1 MDYQAKDFGKLL
13 KNNALTMRRLFQS
26 ADTNC
31 MRVYDRNMEEFP
43 VTVDVW
49 AQWVR
54 ITDYSEEGL
63 EDYKRNLVMD
73 LTSRMLYVPI
83 EKVVYHHRQK
93 RVGREQH
100 EVQEPVS
107 TLVEVMEQG
116 LVFTVDLTK
125 RVDTGLFLDHMPTR
139 ALVGSM
145 SYGLKVLNLF
155 SYTGSFSVYAARGGA
170 VQVDSVDLSATYT
183 EWAQANLAANGF
195 VGPNYPCV
203 NADAFEYV
211 KDALE
216 EKRIYDLIIF
226 DPPSFSNSR
235 KMEHDF
241 DIVRDHVRWLHAL
254 SGILKKG
261 GTIIVSSNL
270 GGFSLDKS
278 MLGGYTIE
286 ERTRDVL
293 APGFTRRSGTA
304 RTWVLTKERNHA
316 IPAIF
321 RDGRKNTETAH
332 DEAQMDEREMDK
344 EEKNKPEVKEA
355 ARGEEVVEQ
364 AFLSEEEDDVWTLV
378 WEEEPKEKAEV
389 KKERAPRRD
398 NRRTAG
404 EKPRREHDD
413 RPRRYDDRPR
423 REYDDRPHRY
433 DDRPRRDFDDR
444 PRRYDDRPRQK
455 YDDRPRRYDDR
466 PRQVYDDRPRREY
479 DDRPRR
485 EYDDRP
491 RRYDDRPRREY
502 DDRPR
507 RYDDRPRREYDDR
520 SRRYDDRPRR
530 DYDDRPLRY
539 DDRPRREYD
548 GEDRRRVERT
558 FEDRPKRDE
567 RPRRERKAPPKPYGF
582 GAKAPRKTRK
592 EE

>member
-26 ADTNC
+26 TDTNC

-43 VTVDVW
+43 VTVDLW

-63 EDYKRNLVMD
+63 DDRKRDLVMD
-73 LTSRMLYVPI
+73 LAGRMLYVPI
-83 EKVVYHHRQK
+83 EKVVYHHRRK
-93 RVGREQH
+93 RTGREQH
-100 EVQEPVS
+100 DVQEPVS

-145 SYGLKVLNLF
+145 SYGLRVLNLF

-183 EWAQANLAANGF
+183 AWAEANLAANGF
-195 VGPNYPCV
+195 FGPTYRCI

-211 KDALE
+211 KDALD

-241 DIVRDHVRWLHAL
+241 DIVRDYVRWLHAL
-254 SGILKKG
+254 SALLKKG
-261 GTIIVSSNL
+261 GTIIVSSSL

-278 MLGGYTIE
+278 ALGGYTIE
-286 ERTRDVL
+286 ERTQDLL

-304 RTWVLTKERNHA
+304 RTWVLTKERNHT

-321 RDGRKNTETAH
+321 RNSRKNTETAH
-332 DEAQMDEREMDK
+332 NEAQMDEEEMSK

-355 ARGEEVVEQ
+355 TRSEEIMDQ
-364 AFLSEEEDDVWTLV
+364 TFLSEEEDDVWTLV
-378 WEEEPKEKAEV
+378 WDDEPEQKAEV
-389 KKERAPRRD
+389 KKERARRSESRRSSSSDRSRRD
-398 NRRTAG
+398 
-404 EKPRREHDD
+404 DS
-413 RPRRYDDRPR
+413 RPRR
-423 REYDDRPHRY
+423 
-433 DDRPRRDFDDR
+433 F
-444 PRRYDDRPRQK
+444 
-455 YDDRPRRYDDR
+455 
-466 PRQVYDDRPRREY
+466 

-491 RRYDDRPRREY
+491 RRYDDRPRRDYDDRPRRYDDRPRWEY

-507 RYDDRPRREYDDR
+507 RYDDRPRWEYDDR
-520 SRRYDDRPRR
+520 PRRYDDRPRWDYDDRPHRYDDRPRR
-530 DYDDRPLRY
+530 DYDDRP
-539 DDRPRREYD
+539 RREYD
-548 GEDRRRVERT
+548 DRDDRRRVERA

-567 RPRRERKAPPKPYGF
+567 RPKRERKAPPKPYGF
-582 GAKAPRKTRK
+582 GAKAPRKAKR

>member
-13 KNNALTMRRLFQS
+13 KNNALTMRRLFQGT
-26 ADTNC
+26 DTDC
-31 MRVYDRNMEEFP
+31 MRVYDRNMEAFP
-43 VTVDVW
+43 VTVDLW

-54 ITDYSEEGL
+54 ITDYSEEGM
-63 EDYKRNLVMD
+63 DDDARDLVMD
-73 LTSRMLYVPI
+73 LASRMLYVPI
-83 EKVVYHHRQK
+83 EKVIYHHRQK
-93 RVGREQH
+93 RTGREQH
-100 EVQEPVS
+100 DVQEPVS
-107 TLVEVMEQG
+107 TLVEVREQG

-145 SYGLKVLNLF
+145 SYGLRVLNLF

-183 EWAQANLAANGF
+183 AWAEANLAANGF
-195 VGPNYPCV
+195 VGPNYRCI
-203 NADAFEYV
+203 NADAFGYV

-254 SGILKKG
+254 SGIVKKG
-261 GTIIVSSNL
+261 GTIIVSSSL

-278 MLGGYTIE
+278 ALGGYTIE
-286 ERTRDVL
+286 ERTQDLL

-321 RDGRKNTETAH
+321 RNSRKNTETAQ
-332 DEAQMDEREMDK
+332 DEAQMEEREMST

-355 ARGEEVVEQ
+355 TRGEEAVERT
-364 AFLSEEEDDVWTLV
+364 FFSEDDDVWTLV
-378 WEEEPKEKAEV
+378 WEEEPKDTAET

-398 NRRTAG
+398 SRRYSSDRPRRDDSRPRRFDDR
-404 EKPRREHDD
+404 PRREYDD

-423 REYDDRPHRY
+423 REYDDRPRRY
-433 DDRPRRDFDDR
+433 DDRPRRD
-444 PRRYDDRPRQK
+444 
-455 YDDRPRRYDDR
+455 YDDRPRR
-466 PRQVYDDRPRREY
+466 Y

-520 SRRYDDRPRR
+520 PRRYDDRPRR
-530 DYDDRPLRY
+530 DYDDRPRRY
-539 DDRPRREYD
+539 DDRPRRDYD
-548 GEDRRRVERT
+548 DRPRRYDDRPRRGYDDGDNQRRAERA

-567 RPRRERKAPPKPYGF
+567 RPKRERKAPPKPYGF
-582 GAKAPRKTRK
+582 GAKAPRKAKR

>member
-26 ADTNC
+26 TDTNC

-43 VTVDVW
+43 VTVDLW

-63 EDYKRNLVMD
+63 DDRKRDLVMD
-73 LTSRMLYVPI
+73 LAGRMLYVPI
-83 EKVVYHHRQK
+83 EKVVYHHRRK
-93 RVGREQH
+93 RTGREQH
-100 EVQEPVS
+100 DVQEPVS

-145 SYGLKVLNLF
+145 SYGLRVLNLF

-183 EWAQANLAANGF
+183 TWAEANLAANGF
-195 VGPNYPCV
+195 FGPTYRCI

-211 KDALE
+211 KDALD

-241 DIVRDHVRWLHAL
+241 DIVRDYVRWLHAL
-254 SGILKKG
+254 SALLKKG
-261 GTIIVSSNL
+261 GTIIVSSSL

-278 MLGGYTIE
+278 ALGGYTIE
-286 ERTRDVL
+286 ERTQDLL

-304 RTWVLTKERNHA
+304 RTWVLTKERNHT

-321 RDGRKNTETAH
+321 RNSRKNTETAH
-332 DEAQMDEREMDK
+332 NEAQMDEEEMSK
-344 EEKNKPEVKEA
+344 EEEKNKTEVKEA
-355 ARGEEVVEQ
+355 TRSEEIMDQ

-378 WEEEPKEKAEV
+378 WDDEPEQKAEV
-389 KKERAPRRD
+389 KKERSPRSESRRSSSSDRSRRD
-398 NRRTAG
+398 
-404 EKPRREHDD
+404 DS
-413 RPRRYDDRPR
+413 RPRR
-423 REYDDRPHRY
+423 
-433 DDRPRRDFDDR
+433 F
-444 PRRYDDRPRQK
+444 
-455 YDDRPRRYDDR
+455 
-466 PRQVYDDRPRREY
+466 

-491 RRYDDRPRREY
+491 RRYDDRPRRDYDDRPRRYDDRPRRDY

-507 RYDDRPRREYDDR
+507 RYDDRPRREYDDHP
-520 SRRYDDRPRR
+520 RRYDDRPRR
-530 DYDDRPLRY
+530 GYDDG
-539 DDRPRREYD
+539 DNQRRA
-548 GEDRRRVERT
+548 ERA

-567 RPRRERKAPPKPYGF
+567 RPKRERKAPPKPYGF
-582 GAKAPRKTRK
+582 GAKAPRKAKR

>member
-26 ADTNC
+26 TDTNC

-43 VTVDVW
+43 VTVDLW

-63 EDYKRNLVMD
+63 DDRKRDLVMD
-73 LTSRMLYVPI
+73 LAGRMLYVPI
-83 EKVVYHHRQK
+83 EKVVYHHRRK
-93 RVGREQH
+93 RTGREQH
-100 EVQEPVS
+100 DVQEPVS

-145 SYGLKVLNLF
+145 SYGLRVLNLF

-183 EWAQANLAANGF
+183 AWAEANLAANGF
-195 VGPNYPCV
+195 FGPTYRCI

-211 KDALE
+211 KDALD

-241 DIVRDHVRWLHAL
+241 DIVRDYVRWLHAL
-254 SGILKKG
+254 SALLKKG
-261 GTIIVSSNL
+261 GTIIVSSSL

-278 MLGGYTIE
+278 ALGGYTIE
-286 ERTRDVL
+286 ERTQDLL

-304 RTWVLTKERNHA
+304 RTWVLTKERNHT

-321 RDGRKNTETAH
+321 RNSRKNTETAH
-332 DEAQMDEREMDK
+332 NEAQMDEEEMSK
-344 EEKNKPEVKEA
+344 EEEKNKPEVKEA
-355 ARGEEVVEQ
+355 TRSEEIMDQ

-378 WEEEPKEKAEV
+378 WDDEPEQKAEV
-389 KKERAPRRD
+389 KKERARRSESRRSSSSDRSRRDDSRPRRFDDRPRREYDDRPRRYDDRPRRD
-398 NRRTAG
+398 Y
-404 EKPRREHDD
+404 DD

-423 REYDDRPHRY
+423 REYDDH
-433 DDRPRRDFDDR
+433 
-444 PRRYDDRPRQK
+444 PRRYDDRPRRE
-455 YDDRPRRYDDR
+455 YDDDRPRR
-466 PRQVYDDRPRREY
+466 Y

-507 RYDDRPRREYDDR
+507 RYDDRPRREYDDHP
-520 SRRYDDRPRR
+520 RRYDDRQRR
-530 DYDDRPLRY
+530 GYDDG
-539 DDRPRREYD
+539 DNQRRA
-548 GEDRRRVERT
+548 ERA

-582 GAKAPRKTRK
+582 GAKAPRKAKR